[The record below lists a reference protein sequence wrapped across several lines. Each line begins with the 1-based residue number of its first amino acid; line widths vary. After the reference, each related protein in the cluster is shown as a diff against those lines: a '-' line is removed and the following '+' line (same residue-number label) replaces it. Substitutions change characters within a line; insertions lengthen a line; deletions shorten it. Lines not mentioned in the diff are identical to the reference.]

1 MCNYLTKRWVLRL
14 FGVGAVALYSLKRR
28 RTVDTMPTKPVPRK
42 INVLGSGTALIGDE
56 LAKQVGEV
64 PQAAPATCS
73 PRSLMTVDV
82 PMPVR
87 SNVRE
92 LTVALPVVSKQ
103 RLSAVMPPQ
112 APDEKPVK
120 LIPRPVSPVPEKPSV
135 GPPSRMVYPDS
146 ASMVT
151 QMSPLAQLPPVVTL
165 AVATNV
171 LPTKRL

>member
-1 MCNYLTKRWVLRL
+1 
-14 FGVGAVALYSLKRR
+14 
-28 RTVDTMPTKPVPRK
+28 MPIRPVPK
-42 INVLGSGTALIGDE
+42 KTSELGSGTVPVVGDE

-64 PQAAPATCS
+64 PHAAPATCS
-73 PRSLMTVDV
+73 PRSLTTVVV
-82 PMPVR
+82 PAPVR

-92 LTVALPVVSKQ
+92 PAVALPVVSKQ
-103 RLSAVMPPQ
+103 RLSAFIPPQ

-120 LIPRPVSPVPEKPSV
+120 LMPRPVSPVPEKPTV
-135 GPPSRMVYPDS
+135 GPPSRIVYPDR

-165 AVATNV
+165 AFATNV